1 MNEFMKSLTDTLGL
15 IPTILL
21 IAAVVIAIPFA
32 IIWLIKLIKFIVKCC
47 CKGRRI
53 RRRADY
59 FSKPLPERRSAVAAG
74 AGDGQILIAANEAEE
89 MEQLNREANEELA
102 RLKAE
107 QAEQAAAAPAL
118 TPDGEPLKR
127 MPARKTFELRL
138 RTNKEKVKEFYS
150 IIHNEYHSY
159 GIRGRMGKR
168 RENFKKKGVLY
179 GRLTFRGRT
188 LRLHLP
194 LDPKAFDEEVYKQQD
209 YSERRG
215 FELIPFTLRLRTR
228 RSVKQAQELIREI
241 MEKNELTLRPRFK
254 PTDYVPLFPDEYT
267 DFERKGYGYLL
278 RVSEVIEEVET
289 WDNRFADKAKNVEI
303 IEEEKPQRFIKA
315 VYSLNDLAATFAAGS
330 TIDLSVLKERD
341 MAPQNANYFVVTE
354 GEYLDKPLFITAN
367 EIDPNVTKMVCVTGG
382 QTTVKVYAEDLQP
395 AQPVGFSRKEEP
407 AQAEAAP
414 EQTAEAAA
422 AAEPEQ
428 TVVESQSSAEPEQTA
443 EAPAAGAEAAPEAGT
458 DAQISGAE
466 TAEPEQES
474 AAAEPEQTAVESQ
487 SAAEPAQAETNG
499 QN

>member
-127 MPARKTFELRL
+127 IPARKTFELRL

-428 TVVESQSSAEPEQTA
+428 TVVESQSTEPEQAA
-443 EAPAAGAEAAPEAGT
+443 EPAGEST
-458 DAQISGAE
+458 
-466 TAEPEQES
+466 TEPEQ
-474 AAAEPEQTAVESQ
+474 AVVESQ

>member
-102 RLKAE
+102 RLKAAQAAAAEQETE

-127 MPARKTFELRL
+127 IPARKTFELRL

-466 TAEPEQES
+466 TAEPVQES
-474 AAAEPEQTAVESQ
+474 AAAES
-487 SAAEPAQAETNG
+487 AQAETNG